1 MARYITT
8 PIYYVND
15 VPHIGHAY
23 TTLAADTLA
32 RFFRLSGED
41 VYFLTGTDEH
51 GQKVEK
57 AARDAGKDPQAFVDQ
72 VSERFRDMTMQLGS
86 THNRFIRTTDDDHKK
101 AAQALWSK
109 LEAEGYIYEG
119 VYEGWYSVRDEAF
132 FDEADI
138 KDGCAPTGAP
148 VEWVKEPSLFFA
160 LSRMQ
165 DRLLQFYHE
174 HPDAIQPASR
184 RHEVMRFVE
193 GGLKDLAIS
202 RAQLTWGISIPG
214 RPKQVM
220 YVWLDALTNYISA
233 LGYPDT
239 HDARFQTYWSDALH
253 IVGKD
258 IVRFH
263 AVYWP
268 AFLMAAGIAPMPKI
282 FAHGWWTN
290 EGQKISKSL
299 GNTIDPIQLIE
310 QYGVDAVRYFVL
322 REVPFG
328 QDGDFS
334 KNHMATRY
342 QSELANNYGNLV
354 QRVLSFVVKNQILP
368 VQGDKRELPPCDI
381 AQVAACMEQLSFHRA
396 LEHIW
401 AWMSEANQY
410 MDHQKPWSLR
420 KDDPDRCAIVL
431 YELIERI
438 RQLALVTLP
447 FLPNASDKV
456 LNMLDVADRTFA
468 GLLTPWQAMIPAELP
483 APLFPQREV

>member
-32 RFFRLSGED
+32 RFFRLKGED
-41 VYFLTGTDEH
+41 VFLLTGTDEH

-57 AARDAGKDPQAFVDQ
+57 AARDAGTEPQAFVDQ
-72 VSERFRDMTMQLGS
+72 VSERFRELATALGS
-86 THNRFIRTTDDDHKK
+86 THDRFIRTTDTDHKQ

-109 LEAEGYIYEG
+109 LESEGWIYEG

-132 FDEADI
+132 FDADEV
-138 KDGCAPTGAP
+138 KDGRAPTGAP

-165 DRLLQFYHE
+165 DRLLQFYQE
-174 HPDAIQPASR
+174 FPDEIQPVSR

-193 GGLKDLAIS
+193 GGLQDLAIS
-202 RAQLTWGISIPG
+202 RAQLTWGVPIPG

-233 LGYPDT
+233 LGYPNT
-239 HDARFQTYWSDALH
+239 NDARFQKYWPEALH

-268 AFLMAAGIAPMPKI
+268 AFLMAAGIQHMPKI
-282 FAHGWWTN
+282 YAHGWWTN

-299 GNTIDPIQLIE
+299 GNTIDPHELIQN
-310 QYGVDAVRYFVL
+310 YGIDAVRYFLL

-334 KNHMATRY
+334 KAHMAQRY

-368 VQGDKRELPPCDI
+368 IQGQVRELPTCMIEPI
-381 AQVAACMEQLSFHRA
+381 STHMEQLSFHRA
-396 LEHIW
+396 LELIW
-401 AWMSEANQY
+401 SWMSEANQY
-410 MDHQKPWSLR
+410 MDHQKPWALR

-438 RQLALVTLP
+438 RQLAIVTLP
-447 FLPNASDKV
+447 FLPEASSKV
-456 LNMLDVADRTFA
+456 LDMLEVYERTFDS
-468 GLLTPWQAMIPAELP
+468 LNQPWQACIPVEAP
-483 APLFPQREV
+483 TPLFPQRGE

>member
-1 MARYITT
+1 MARFITT

-15 VPHIGHAY
+15 IPHIGHAY

-32 RFFRLSGED
+32 RFYRLNGED
-41 VYFLTGTDEH
+41 VFLLTGTDEH

-57 AARDAGKDPQAFVDQ
+57 AARDAGVEPQQFVDQ
-72 VSERFRDMTMQLGS
+72 VSERFRELTTALDS
-86 THNRFIRTTDDDHKK
+86 THNRFIRTTDADHKK

-109 LEAEGYIYEG
+109 LEAEGWIYED
-119 VYEGWYSVRDEAF
+119 VYEGWYSIRDEAF

-138 KDGCAPTGAP
+138 KNGLAPTGAP

-165 DRLLQFYHE
+165 DRLLQFYNNN
-174 HPDAIQPASR
+174 PDAIQPTSR
-184 RHEVMRFVE
+184 RNEVIRFVE

-202 RAQLTWGISIPG
+202 RAQLTWGVPIPN
-214 RPKQVM
+214 RPQQVM

-233 LGYPDT
+233 LGYPNESDSQ
-239 HDARFQTYWSDALH
+239 FQKYWPSALH

-268 AFLMAAGIAPMPKI
+268 AFLMAAGITHMPRI
-282 FAHGWWTN
+282 YAHGWWTN
-290 EGQKISKSL
+290 EGEKISKSL
-299 GNTIDPIQLIE
+299 GNTIDPHELIKN
-310 QYGVDAVRYFVL
+310 YGVDAVRYFLL

-334 KNHMATRY
+334 KAHMATRY

-354 QRVLSFVVKNQILP
+354 QRVMSFVVKNQIMP
-368 VQGDKRELPPCDI
+368 AQGEKRELPTCMMEP
-381 AQVAACMEQLSFHRA
+381 VNTCMEQLAFHRA

-401 AWMSEANQY
+401 TWMTEANQY
-410 MDHQKPWSLR
+410 MDHQKPWALR
-420 KDDPDRCAIVL
+420 KDDPERCAVVL

-438 RQLALVTLP
+438 RQLAIITQP
-447 FLPNASDKV
+447 FLPHASEQV
-456 LNMLDVADRTFA
+456 LDMLGVENRLFADLNQPWKAIIPSDAPVA
-468 GLLTPWQAMIPAELP
+468 
-483 APLFPQREV
+483 LFPQRG

>member
-1 MARYITT
+1 MAKFITT

-32 RFFRLSGED
+32 QFFRLNGED

-57 AARDAGKDPQAFVDQ
+57 AARDAGMNPQDFVDQ
-72 VSERFRDMTMQLGS
+72 VSERFRDMTARLGA
-86 THNRFIRTTDDDHKK
+86 THNRFIRTTDEDHKK
-101 AAQALWSK
+101 AAQALWSQ
-109 LEAEGYIYEG
+109 LEGGGYIYEG

-132 FDEADI
+132 FDEEDI
-138 KDGCAPTGAP
+138 KDGRAPTGAP

-165 DRLLQFYHE
+165 DRLLQLYHE

-202 RAQLTWGISIPG
+202 RAQLTWGVNIPG
-214 RPKQVM
+214 RPTQVM

-233 LGYPDT
+233 LGYPNIKDT
-239 HDARFQTYWSDALH
+239 RFQTYWPGALH

-268 AFLMAAGIAPMPKI
+268 AFLMAAGISPMPRI

-299 GNTIDPIQLIE
+299 GNTIDPIQLID
-310 QYGVDAVRYFVL
+310 QYGVDAVRYFLL

-334 KNHMATRY
+334 RAHMATRY

-368 VQGDKRELPPCDI
+368 VRGDNRELPACNM
-381 AQVAACMEQLSFHRA
+381 AHMTACMEQLSFHRA

-401 AWMSEANQY
+401 GWMSEANQY

-438 RQLALVTLP
+438 RQLAIVTLP
-447 FLPNASDKV
+447 FLPNASGKV
-456 LNMLDVADRTFA
+456 LDMLDVTSRTFA
-468 GLLTPWQAMIPAELP
+468 ELSTPWQAMIPAEMP
-483 APLFPQREV
+483 TPLFPQLEA

>member
-32 RFFRLSGED
+32 RFYRLKGED
-41 VYFLTGTDEH
+41 VFLLTGTDEH

-57 AARDAGKDPQAFVDQ
+57 AARDAGIDPQSFVDQ
-72 VSERFRDMTMQLGS
+72 VSQRFQDLASVLGS
-86 THNRFIRTTDDDHKK
+86 THNRFIRTTDADHKE
-101 AAQALWSK
+101 AAQAIWSK
-109 LEAEGYIYEG
+109 LEAEGWIYED

-132 FDEADI
+132 FSEDEI
-138 KDGCAPTGAP
+138 KDGLAPTGAP

-165 DRLLQFYHE
+165 DRLLRFYRDTPE
-174 HPDAIQPASR
+174 AIQPVSR
-184 RHEVMRFVE
+184 RNEVIRFVE

-202 RAQLTWGISIPG
+202 RTQLTWGVPIPHH
-214 RPKQVM
+214 PKQVM

-239 HDARFQTYWSDALH
+239 DNPLFKTYWPQALH

-268 AFLMAAGIAPMPKI
+268 AFLMAAGITQMPRI
-282 FAHGWWTN
+282 YAHGWWTN

-299 GNTIDPIQLIE
+299 GNTIDPHALIHT
-310 QYGVDAVRYFVL
+310 YGVDAVRYFVL

-334 KNHMATRY
+334 QTQMATRY
-342 QSELANNYGNLV
+342 QSELANNFGNLV

-368 VQGDKRELPPCDI
+368 IQGDRRQLPCCDI
-381 AQVAACMEQLSFHRA
+381 NLITAAIDQLAFHRA

-401 AWMSEANQY
+401 SWMIEANQY
-410 MDHQKPWSLR
+410 MDHKKPWALR
-420 KDDPDRCAIVL
+420 KDDPQQCAIVL

-438 RQLALVTLP
+438 RQLALLTQP
-447 FLPNASDKV
+447 FLPNASKQILDMIKV
-456 LNMLDVADRTFA
+456 DNRSFDALETAWIA
-468 GLLTPWQAMIPAELP
+468 STPSELP
-483 APLFPQREV
+483 TPLFPQIA